1 MTSSKS
7 CNRCCDAEKPV
18 PEFSDATDARPH
30 ARSGSGRSVPLG
42 SGRRLAGFG
51 GPVLWL
57 MVLLLL
63 MRLLTPPLIA
73 ADRAA
78 ATQARQGMVVA
89 VSPDAADAGLRM
101 LKRGGTAVDAAV
113 ATALAMAVTYPPAG
127 NIGGGGFMMVC
138 PANGADPVCVEYRE
152 RAPAAAT
159 RNMFALGESRFGHKI
174 VGVPGTVAGL
184 ALAHQRFGRL
194 PWKDLVQP
202 AVDLADDGF
211 LVDAAL
217 ARSLNQVRA
226 DKRTRPYREFLRVYR
241 PADGS
246 TWRAGDRLRQPDLGR
261 TLRWLADDGPDAFY
275 RGRIAKLI
283 VAEMAGSQ
291 GLVTADDLADYRAK
305 LRKPIH
311 TRYRGFDVYGPPP
324 PSSGGI
330 CLIEMLNILENFD
343 LRRKG
348 RWSAET
354 NHLMIEA
361 MRRAYLDRARFLG
374 DQDFVQIPGRLTRK
388 SYAAQLAAK
397 ISPRQATDSVQLGAD
412 IPLAPE
418 GASTTHF
425 SVIDAQG
432 MAVSNT
438 YTLEYSY
445 GSRVVVQGGG
455 FLLNNEMGDFNW
467 KAGHTDR
474 LGRIGTDAN
483 LIQPG
488 KRMLSSQCPTLVT
501 RDGRVCLVTG
511 SPGGRTIINTALCVV
526 LNLLEFE
533 MDPVAAVAA
542 PRLHH
547 QWLPDRVRFEDH
559 NQADYRRMLDTLREW
574 GHRLDKR
581 PRRQGDAHTIWVDPQ
596 IVPEIF
602 LEYF

>member
-1 MTSSKS
+1 M
-7 CNRCCDAEKPV
+7 AEP
-18 PEFSDATDARPH
+18 SDATDVRPQSWSQSL
-30 ARSGSGRSVPLG
+30 RSAPLGVGRRPSRSVRRGLSPVALLVLISLMTAPL
-42 SGRRLAGFG
+42 
-51 GPVLWL
+51 V
-57 MVLLLL
+57 
-63 MRLLTPPLIA
+63 A
-73 ADRAA
+73 AERAS
-78 ATQARQGMVVA
+78 ATQATHGVVVA
-89 VSPDAADAGLRM
+89 VSPDAADAGLRI

-138 PANGADPVCVEYRE
+138 PGNGVDPVCVEYRE

-159 RNMFALGESRFGHKI
+159 RDMFALGASRFGHKI

-184 ALAHQRFGRL
+184 ALAHQRYGRL

-202 AVDLADDGF
+202 AVDLAIDGF

-226 DKRTRPYREFLRVYR
+226 DKRTRPFKEFLRVYR
-241 PADGS
+241 PPDG
-246 TWRAGDRLRQPDLGR
+246 TRWRDGDRMRQPDLGR

-283 VAEMAGSQ
+283 VAEMAGSS
-291 GLVTADDLADYRAK
+291 GVVTAEDLADYQAK
-305 LRKPIH
+305 LRTPIH

-343 LRRKG
+343 LRQKG

-374 DQDFVQIPGRLTRK
+374 DQDFVQIPDRLTRK

-397 ISPRQATDSVQLGAD
+397 IAPRRATDSAQLGAD
-412 IPLAPE
+412 IPLAPA

-425 SVIDAQG
+425 SVIDARG

-445 GSRVVVQGGG
+445 GSRVVVKGGG

-501 RDGRVCLVTG
+501 RDGRVRLVTG
-511 SPGGRTIINTALCVV
+511 SPGGRTIINTALCIV

-559 NQADYRRMLDTLREW
+559 NDADYRRMLDVLRAW
-574 GHRLDKR
+574 GHSLEKR
-581 PRRQGDAHTIWVDPQ
+581 PRRQGDAHTIWVDPKTGKYTGVADHR
-596 IVPEIF
+596 ISGKAAG
-602 LEYF
+602 Y